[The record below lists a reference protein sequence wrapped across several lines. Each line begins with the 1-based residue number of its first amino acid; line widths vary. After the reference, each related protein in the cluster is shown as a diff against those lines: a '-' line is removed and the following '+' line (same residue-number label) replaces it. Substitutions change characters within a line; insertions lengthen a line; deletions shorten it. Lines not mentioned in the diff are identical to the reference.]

1 MVTADEIFYPVNELL
16 HKDMIQVSQVRE
28 VKKLKGVTA
37 PFNFKHLRKFC
48 IYRSSLLL
56 LNRFEELLCSL
67 QILWRVDADGLDFGG
82 SHLDLI
88 TVLQPAQLLQALC
101 QLQ

>member
-1 MVTADEIFYPVNELL
+1 M
-16 HKDMIQVSQVRE
+16 
-28 VKKLKGVTA
+28 
-37 PFNFKHLRKFC
+37 

-56 LNRFEELLCSL
+56 LNRFEELLRSL
-67 QILWRVDADGLDFGG
+67 QILWRVDADGLDVGG

-101 QLQ
+101 QFQ